1 MCEVSMSSSP
11 MIGSSP
17 VPPPVP
23 LPALQVNALES
34 SLPPLFKEAE
44 GDFYK
49 IDLTT
54 QKIIEA
60 RGSEIRSLDLSGI
73 PMTADKMQAIVTRFP
88 TLHKIEL
95 RACGLTCRVVQVLSG
110 LQSLLQVDLR
120 GNKGIDAKDLSA
132 CINKLRK
139 KHGMVVL
146 FS

>member
-1 MCEVSMSSSP
+1 MSSAP

-17 VPPPVP
+17 VPSPVP
-23 LPALQVNALES
+23 LPALQVNSLES
-34 SLPPLFKEAE
+34 SLRTHFVEAE

-60 RGSEIRSLDLSGI
+60 RGSDVRSLDLSGI
-73 PMTADKMQAIVTRFP
+73 PMTADKMRAVVTYLP
-88 TLHKIEL
+88 TLQKIEL
-95 RACGLTCRVVQVLSG
+95 RACSLTCRVIQVLSG
-110 LQSLLQVDLR
+110 LQSLLCVDLR
-120 GNKGIDAKDLSA
+120 GNKEINAKNLSE
-132 CINKLRK
+132 CMSMLRK